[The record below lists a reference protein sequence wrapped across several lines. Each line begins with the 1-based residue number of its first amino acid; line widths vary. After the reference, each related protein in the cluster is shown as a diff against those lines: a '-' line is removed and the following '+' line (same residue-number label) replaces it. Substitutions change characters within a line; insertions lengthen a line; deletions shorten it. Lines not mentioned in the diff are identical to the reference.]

1 MHENEGSSS
10 DGGFG
15 SISMTEAAIIG
26 RAWTFRRN
34 HWQKGLGV
42 TDDVEALSLFF
53 FFVHM
58 LWCNVNQRRWVLK
71 NFLVWN
77 LPCK

>member
-53 FFVHM
+53 FFCSYVVVQCKSEKM
-58 LWCNVNQRRWVLK
+58 GLEE
-71 NFLVWN
+71 FLGLEFTV
-77 LPCK
+77 